1 MVLNNSFLQEDFLL
15 QSTTAKKL
23 YHDYAEK
30 MPIYDYHCHVSPKE
44 IWEDRKYENLTQA
57 WLYGDH
63 YKWRLM
69 RAMGMDE
76 SLITGGAGDYERF
89 CAFAETVPCCIG
101 NPMYHWVHLELK
113 RFFGI
118 EEELTPETAPQI
130 WEKTKQV
137 LNSGLTVRKMIE
149 QSNVAIVCT
158 TDDPVDSLEYH
169 RKLATDGSFR
179 TRVLPAF
186 RPDKALA
193 PTLEYLKKLSDASGI
208 QVCSCETLLK
218 ALSSRMDWFQKNG
231 CRLSDHSFACIPWRP
246 ASESAVDADFATVFS
261 GETLAGEA
269 LERYQTWLMLWL
281 GCEYAR
287 RGWTMQLH
295 LNALRNNSTRRFEQL
310 GPDAGF
316 DSINDRLLAPNLSAY
331 LDALDRTEQLPKTIF
346 YSLNP
351 NDTMMLAAMAGNFQ
365 GGTPGKMQVGS
376 AWWFNDQRDGMEDQ
390 LKTVA
395 NVGLL
400 SKFVGMLTDSRSFL
414 SYTRHEYFR
423 RILCNL
429 IGGWVENGEYPNDM
443 ERLGAMVQDICYQ
456 NAVNYFQM

>member
-1 MVLNNSFLQEDFLL
+1 MNHSFLQEDFLL
-15 QSTTAKKL
+15 QNAAAKTL

-44 IWEDRKYENLTQA
+44 IWEDQKYENLTQA

-118 EEELTPETAPQI
+118 SEELNPTTAPQI
-130 WEKTKQV
+130 WEKTKQA
-137 LNSGLTVRKMIE
+137 LQNGLTARKMIE
-149 QSNVAIVCT
+149 MSNVALVCT
-158 TDDPVDSLEYH
+158 TDDPADSLEYH
-169 RKLATDGSFR
+169 RKLAADGSFQ

-186 RPDKALA
+186 RPDKVLS
-193 PTLEYLKKLSDASGI
+193 PTPEYLEKLGAAAGVEI
-208 QVCSCETLLK
+208 CSCETLLQ
-218 ALSSRMDWFQKNG
+218 ALVSRMDWFQKNG
-231 CRLSDHSFACIPWRP
+231 CRLSDHSFACIPWHP
-246 ASESAVDADFATVFS
+246 ASEEAVEQDFAGVLK
-261 GETLAGEA
+261 GKTLAGEA

-281 GCEYAR
+281 GREYAR

-310 GPDAGF
+310 GPDTGF

-331 LDALDRTEQLPKTIF
+331 LNALDRTEQLPKTIF

-351 NDTMMLAAMAGNFQ
+351 KDTMMLAAMAGNFQ
-365 GGTPGKMQVGS
+365 SGVPGKIQVGS
-376 AWWFNDQRDGMEDQ
+376 AWWFNDQRDGMEEQ

-400 SKFVGMLTDSRSFL
+400 SKFIGMLTDSRSFL

-429 IGGWVENGEYPNDM
+429 IGTWVENGEYPDDM
-443 ERLGAMVQDICYQ
+443 ERLGAMVQDICYR
-456 NAVNYFQM
+456 NAVNYFRM

>member
-1 MVLNNSFLQEDFLL
+1 MNHSFLQEDFLL
-15 QSTTAKKL
+15 QNAAAKTL

-44 IWEDRKYENLTQA
+44 IWEDQKYENLTQA

-118 EEELTPETAPQI
+118 SEELNPTTAPQI
-130 WEKTKQV
+130 WEKTKQA
-137 LNSGLTVRKMIE
+137 LQNGLTARKMIE
-149 QSNVAIVCT
+149 MSNVALVCT
-158 TDDPVDSLEYH
+158 TDDPSDSLEYH
-169 RKLATDGSFR
+169 RKLAADGSFQ

-186 RPDKALA
+186 RPDKVLS
-193 PTLEYLKKLSDASGI
+193 PTPEYLEKLGAAAGVEI
-208 QVCSCETLLK
+208 CSCETLLQ
-218 ALSSRMDWFQKNG
+218 ALGSRMDWFQKNG

-246 ASESAVDADFATVFS
+246 ASEEAVEQDFAGVLK
-261 GETLAGEA
+261 GKTLAGEA

-281 GCEYAR
+281 GREYAR

-310 GPDAGF
+310 GPDTGF

-331 LDALDRTEQLPKTIF
+331 LNALDRTEQLPKTIF

-351 NDTMMLAAMAGNFQ
+351 KDTMMLAAMAGNFQ
-365 GGTPGKMQVGS
+365 SGVPGKMQVGS
-376 AWWFNDQRDGMEDQ
+376 AWWFNDQRDGMEEQ

-400 SKFVGMLTDSRSFL
+400 SKFIGMLTDSRSFL

-429 IGGWVENGEYPNDM
+429 IGTWVENGEYPGDM
-443 ERLGAMVQDICYQ
+443 ERLGAMVQDICYR
-456 NAVNYFQM
+456 NAVNYFRM